1 MDGGKPMKRLVAAVM
16 AVILLLT
23 CSSCTP
29 KGSGKSIAYPLS
41 ASPKT
46 LDPQYANDTNAMVV
60 INNTF
65 EGLVRLDADGDIIP
79 GIAESWS
86 ISPDGKTYTFKLKEK
101 TEWFCP
107 TALKNEFGEE
117 FYKRFSSETVTAHD
131 FVFAFQRAVMPE
143 TGSPNAHRLFVIEN
157 AHEIFYNNY
166 SENLL
171 GATAPD
177 DHTLII
183 KLTEKTDDFLER
195 LTESVFMPCNEDF
208 FNAMNGRYGLSHK
221 HILCNGPFYIS
232 SWDSETSITVKRN
245 SYYAGEQEV
254 MPASVVFS
262 FDPSKES
269 VAKKVSNGSAT
280 AALLPPD
287 CPVPENC
294 QTISK
299 SENSVLGFVFNCADP
314 VMSVTELRL
323 AMCKSIDRSLFAGT
337 STAIP
342 QSGFVPNSCI
352 VGSTSF
358 REQVGSQTQK
368 IEQNLTE
375 AASLWQKGLD
385 SLGRDSVQ
393 LKVLC
398 PEWLDSS
405 VRQQLQ
411 IWQKTLGISI
421 GITIENLSPE
431 EISKAVASG
440 EYQIALTSIESRYEN
455 AGDFLAAFTSGN
467 IFNFKSASYDSIVAD
482 LLASD
487 SYENLIAGCFNAE
500 NYILQNAVCYPLY
513 SRSSRFVVH
522 DEADGIVFFGSE
534 TSVSFIGAKRYD

>member
-1 MDGGKPMKRLVAAVM
+1 MKRLIAAVT
-16 AVILLLT
+16 AVILLLM

-41 ASPKT
+41 ASPST
-46 LDPQYANDTNAMVV
+46 LDPQFANDTNAMVV

-65 EGLVRLDADGDIIP
+65 EGLVRFDEDGEIIP

-86 ISPDGKTYTFKLKEK
+86 ISPDGKTYTFKLKEG

-107 TALKNEFGEE
+107 TALKSEFGED
-117 FYKRFSSETVTAHD
+117 FYKRFSSEKITAHD

-157 AHEIFYNNY
+157 AYEVFYNNY

-171 GATAPD
+171 GVTAPD
-177 DHTLII
+177 DHTLVI
-183 KLTEKTDDFLER
+183 KLAEKTDGFLER
-195 LTESVFMPCNEDF
+195 LTESVFMPCNKDF

-232 SWDSETSITVKRN
+232 SWDSETSLTAKRN
-245 SYYAGEQEV
+245 SYYAGELVV
-254 MPASVVFS
+254 MPASIVFS

-269 VAKKVSNGSAT
+269 VAKKISNGSAT

-287 CPVPENC
+287 CPMPENC
-294 QTISK
+294 TTVSE

-314 VMSVTELRL
+314 VLSNTSVRL
-323 AMCKSIDRSLFAGT
+323 AMCKSIDRSLFPET
-337 STAIP
+337 STATP

-358 REQVGSQTQK
+358 RKQVGSQTQK
-368 IEQNLTE
+368 VEQNLTE
-375 AASLWQKGLD
+375 AASLWQEGLD
-385 SLGRDSVQ
+385 ALGKKSVQ

-398 PEWLDSS
+398 PEWLDAS

-431 EISKAVASG
+431 EISKSVASG
-440 EYQIALTSIESRYEN
+440 NYQVALTSIESRYEN
-455 AGDFLAAFTSGN
+455 AGDFLASLTGGN
-467 IFNFKSASYDSIVAD
+467 IFNLKSASYDGIISD
-482 LLASD
+482 LLAAE
-487 SYENLIAGCFNAE
+487 SYDDMIAGCFNAE
-500 NYILQNAVCYPLY
+500 NFILQNAICYPLY

-522 DEADGIVFFGSE
+522 KDADGIIFLGSE
-534 TSVSFIGAKRYD
+534 SSVSFISAKRYD